1 MSVFFVIRTNRG
13 TDMTKLL
20 ALALLGVGMT
30 SGALALA
37 GYNLAALSWI
47 ENAGE
52 TNAWGMRE
60 MMVLIGGMLF
70 YMWLG
75 GGSARRSKRDE
86 TCCLHDGYEADLFD
100 DGGGIGDAG
109 GGSADGGV

>member
-1 MSVFFVIRTNRG
+1 
-13 TDMTKLL
+13 MTKLL

-60 MMVLIGGMLF
+60 MMVLIGGGMLF
-70 YMWLG
+70 LENFMG
-75 GGSARRSKRDE
+75 DE
-86 TCCLHDGYEADLFD
+86 GLEGE
-100 DGGGIGDAG
+100 
-109 GGSADGGV
+109 VKK